1 MSSTGKKIF
10 LAITIIVPLIIYSVI
25 YYRPIIQNAPF
36 RKADFVSMQFSY
48 GLKNPLENNYDSKTG
63 IYNYVNNKD
72 AVVTK
77 KVMLNSDDIL
87 YMHRKANEIGLW
99 NFPDTIGRKSD
110 KSKMVPRYDITFNY
124 KEKSKHVVIY
134 GDFDGNPRLLDA
146 AVQMRKVIQETL
158 TQAERR
164 SSKPLPAKNSN

>member
-1 MSSTGKKIF
+1 MSSRGKKIF
-10 LAITIIVPLIIYSVI
+10 LAITIIVPMIIYCYI
-25 YYRPIIQNAPF
+25 YYKPIIQNAPF
-36 RKADFVSMQFSY
+36 RKDDFVSMQFSY
-48 GLKNPLENNYDSKTG
+48 GLKDSLENHYDSKTG
-63 IYNYVNNKD
+63 VYQYINNKD
-72 AVVTK
+72 EEVSK
-77 KVMLNSDDIL
+77 KFFLKSDEVL

-110 KSKMVPRYDITFNY
+110 KSRMVPRYDIKFNY

-134 GDFDGNPRLLDA
+134 GDFDGNPKLLDA

-164 SSKPLPAKNSN
+164 ADK